1 MQQLKITPSVTART
15 QTVEDYLRDLGKL
28 EMISPEEET
37 ELAGRIKAGDE
48 EAFRRLVEAN
58 LRFVVSVAKQYQN
71 RGLDLTDL
79 INEGNLGLM
88 KAARKFDPT
97 RGFKFISYAVWWI
110 RQQILQ
116 ALSDQG
122 RLIRL
127 PLNQVGVL
135 NKIGRARMEFLQE
148 NEREPSDEEL
158 SELLDINPEKLG
170 ESMMSEAKS
179 LSLDFPLGEDQS
191 ESLIDILPNN
201 DSPSADKE
209 LEKESLRNDILS
221 VMGVLNERERRVLSH
236 PGARKAAQDEGHS
249 QTIFTKG
256 AFAPCTISL
265 MCCFFLRQS
274 NLCQHR
280 KDIGLPDK
288 FRQEPVN
295 GK

>member
-28 EMISPEEET
+28 EMVSPEEET

-116 ALSDQG
+116 ALSVQG

-148 NEREPSDEEL
+148 NEREPSDVEL
-158 SELLDINPEKLG
+158 SELLDITTKKLG

-179 LSLDFPLGEDQS
+179 FSLDFPLGESQS

-221 VMGVLNERERRVLSH
+221 VMGVLNERERRVLSLCF
-236 PGARKAAQDEGHS
+236 GLGCQAMTLEEIGEKLDLTRERVRQLKMKAIRKLSSPKVRSRLAQY
-249 QTIFTKG
+249 
-256 AFAPCTISL
+256 L
-265 MCCFFLRQS
+265 
-274 NLCQHR
+274 
-280 KDIGLPDK
+280 
-288 FRQEPVN
+288 
-295 GK
+295 

>member
-158 SELLDINPEKLG
+158 SELLDITTEKLG

-221 VMGVLNERERRVLSH
+221 VMGVLNERERRVLSLCF
-236 PGARKAAQDEGHS
+236 GLGCQAMTLEEIGENLDLTRERVRQLKMKAIRKLSSPKVRSRLAQY
-249 QTIFTKG
+249 
-256 AFAPCTISL
+256 L
-265 MCCFFLRQS
+265 
-274 NLCQHR
+274 
-280 KDIGLPDK
+280 
-288 FRQEPVN
+288 
-295 GK
+295 

>member
-28 EMISPEEET
+28 EMVSPEEET

-79 INEGNLGLM
+79 INAGSLGLM

-116 ALSDQG
+116 ALSGQG

-127 PLNQVGVL
+127 PLNQVAVL

-158 SELLDINPEKLG
+158 SELLDITTEKLS

-179 LSLDFPLGEDQS
+179 LSLDFALGESQS

-221 VMGVLNERERRVLSH
+221 VMGVLNERERRVLSLYF
-236 PGARKAAQDEGHS
+236 GLGCQAMTLEEIGENLDLTRERVRQLKMKAIRKLSSPKVRSRLAQY
-249 QTIFTKG
+249 
-256 AFAPCTISL
+256 L
-265 MCCFFLRQS
+265 
-274 NLCQHR
+274 
-280 KDIGLPDK
+280 
-288 FRQEPVN
+288 
-295 GK
+295 

>member
-1 MQQLKITPSVTART
+1 MNMRQLKITPSVTART

-28 EMISPEEET
+28 EMVSPEEET

-97 RGFKFISYAVWWI
+97 LGFKFISYAVWWI

-158 SELLDINPEKLG
+158 SELLDITTEKLG

-221 VMGVLNERERRVLSH
+221 VMGVLNERERRVLSLCF
-236 PGARKAAQDEGHS
+236 GLGCQAMTLEEIGENLDLTRERVRQLKMKAIRKLSSPKVRSRLAQY
-249 QTIFTKG
+249 
-256 AFAPCTISL
+256 L
-265 MCCFFLRQS
+265 
-274 NLCQHR
+274 
-280 KDIGLPDK
+280 
-288 FRQEPVN
+288 
-295 GK
+295 

>member
-1 MQQLKITPSVTART
+1 MRQLKITPSVTART

-28 EMISPEEET
+28 EMVSPEEET

-158 SELLDINPEKLG
+158 SELLDITTEKLG

-179 LSLDFPLGEDQS
+179 LSLDFPLGDDQS

-221 VMGVLNERERRVLSH
+221 VMGVLNERERRVLSLCF
-236 PGARKAAQDEGHS
+236 GLGCQAMTLEEIGENLDLTRERVRQLKMKAIRKLSSPKVRSRLAQY
-249 QTIFTKG
+249 
-256 AFAPCTISL
+256 L
-265 MCCFFLRQS
+265 
-274 NLCQHR
+274 
-280 KDIGLPDK
+280 
-288 FRQEPVN
+288 
-295 GK
+295 